1 LQAVVISFL
10 SVALAEFGDKTQ
22 LLAILLASRF
32 RKPLPIIAGILAAT
46 IVNHLI
52 AATGGYYLADL
63 LEGFGFRLIVALSF
77 VAMGLW
83 TLVPDKQD
91 QELNVGNF
99 GAFLTTLIGIFV
111 LEIGDKTQIATVAL
125 AAHFHSVVL
134 VATGTTLGMLAADV
148 PAVLLADRMTSLVPL
163 RVMRAVAALIFIALG
178 VWGLV
183 DLLYR

>member
-1 LQAVVISFL
+1 LQAVIVSFL

-22 LLAILLASRF
+22 LLAILLSARF
-32 RKPLPIIAGILAAT
+32 KKPLPIIAGILGAT

-52 AATGGYYLADL
+52 AATGGYYLADFFG
-63 LEGFGFRLIVALSF
+63 GFWFRLFVSLSF
-77 VAMGLW
+77 LAMGLW
-83 TLVPDKQD
+83 TLVPDKEE
-91 QELNVGNF
+91 ELKVGDF

-125 AAHFHSVVL
+125 AARFHSVLL

-148 PAVLLADRMTSLVPL
+148 PAVLLAERVTNFAPM
-163 RVMRAVAALIFIALG
+163 RVMRAVAALIFIGLG

-183 DLLYR
+183 ELL